1 MIYFCPLD
9 NLQAPILTTLADQLA
24 AIAEDGGRAWQG
36 LCVDAPSPAVA
47 SATLTAYL
55 MDCIRSGRAGYSPSV
70 TMEERECV
78 PVATIIDG
86 APRPTPP
93 ESAAIAAISDRAK
106 RDGSTARDSVG
117 GTLASK
123 PVNLPVQPDDE
134 LMA

>member
-1 MIYFCPLD
+1 MFYFCPLD
-9 NLQAPILTTLADQLA
+9 NLQAPVPATLAGQLA
-24 AIAEDGGRAWQG
+24 AIADDGGRAWQG
-36 LCVDAPSPAVA
+36 LCVDAPSPVMA

-55 MDCIRSGRAGYSPSV
+55 TDCIRSGRSGYSPSV
-70 TMEERECV
+70 TMEEREGV

-93 ESAAIAAISDRAK
+93 ELAAIASISDRAK
-106 RDGSTARDSVG
+106 RDRSTAPDSVG
-117 GTLASK
+117 RTLASK

>member
-55 MDCIRSGRAGYSPSV
+55 MDCIRSGRPGYS
-70 TMEERECV
+70 
-78 PVATIIDG
+78 
-86 APRPTPP
+86 PTPP

-106 RDGSTARDSVG
+106 RDRSTARESVG
-117 GTLASK
+117 RTLASK